1 MPETLRAFFFIL
13 IAIGGAYILFSRI
26 FGSLIGPALFKKLVA
41 SYILVIFS
49 AAVLP
54 GFWFFLF
61 VIFFYLYFIVPGV
74 RNQRLAYFFMLLLAV
89 PNFWLDIPGFGVV
102 RFLMTM
108 SYPRFLIL
116 TLLLTLLMNKQEYET
131 KPYRYIA
138 SDTILTFFLITKVL
152 LGFREDTLTNGIR
165 EAIMLYIDIFLPYF
179 VVSRFVQSTEQF
191 RQLLAI
197 FLFVMICLS
206 IIAVME
212 LAKNWHLYNP
222 FIANLGTNNPYSL
235 YLLRSGM
242 LRASTVFYS
251 PIALGYAITLA
262 YAAFLYL
269 RPMIDRPV
277 MKKGIAGILLAGLGA
292 SLSRGPWLGFA
303 ILLVTYTLIQR
314 GALQKLMKGVVSLLL
329 IVPLLSLT
337 PYWDKFISLIP
348 FIGTVDAEN
357 ITYRQRLIDNAWL
370 VFQKYPLFGSPN
382 YRLEPEMQSMIQGQ
396 GIIDVVNSY
405 IGIVL
410 ENGAIG
416 LITFVFF
423 FAWLLLQ
430 SYRLTR
436 IFESINTTYY
446 RLGLSLVSA
455 MTCTLFTISTVS
467 SIDYI
472 PYLYWILS
480 GLLAAFIIIG
490 REEVQKTQW
499 SSTT

>member
-1 MPETLRAFFFIL
+1 MPEPLRAFFFIL
-13 IAIGGAYILFSRI
+13 IAIGVSYVLFSRI
-26 FGSLIGPALFKKLVA
+26 FFTLIGQSLFKKLVI
-41 SYILVIFS
+41 SYIFVIFS

-61 VIFFYLYFIVPGV
+61 VIFFYLYFIVPDA
-74 RNQRLAYFFMLLLAV
+74 RNHRLAYFFMLLLAV

-108 SYPRFLIL
+108 SYPRFLVLI
-116 TLLLTLLMNKQEYET
+116 LLLTLLMNKQGHET

-138 SDTILTFFLITKVL
+138 SDSILTFFLITKAI
-152 LGFREDTLTNGIR
+152 LGFREDTVTNAIR
-165 EAIMLYIDIFLPYF
+165 EAVMLYIDIFLPYF
-179 VVSRFVQSTEQF
+179 VVSRFVQSAEHF
-191 RQLLAI
+191 RQLLAVY
-197 FLFVMICLS
+197 LFVMICLS
-206 IIAVME
+206 MIAIME

-222 FIANLGTNNPYSL
+222 FIAKLGTNNPYSL
-235 YLLRSGM
+235 YLFRSGM

-269 RPMIDRPV
+269 RPMIVPPV
-277 MKKGIAGILLAGLGA
+277 KEKWISGILLMGLGA

-303 ILLVTYTLIQR
+303 ILLITYTLMQR
-314 GALQKLMKGVVSLLL
+314 GALQKIMKGLASLLI

-337 PYWDKFISLIP
+337 PYWDKFVSLMP
-348 FIGTVDAEN
+348 FVGTVDAEN

-382 YRLEPEMQSMIQGQ
+382 YRLEPEMQRMIQGQ

-423 FAWLLLQ
+423 FAWLLFQ

-436 IFESINTTYY
+436 LFESINTTYY

-472 PYLYWILS
+472 PYLYWTFS
-480 GLLAAFIIIG
+480 GMLAAFIIHG
-490 REEVQKTQW
+490 REQIYNTQR